1 MNAKSEKIQRNARK
15 RQAER
20 EQETKVP
27 EVPAK
32 LDGVTSEIVQVTP
45 ELAERW
51 LKDNITNRRYN
62 NTVALKYASDMT
74 EGRWTYT
81 GDPIQFDKDGFLQNG
96 QHRLNAVVKSGK
108 TIPFLI
114 VRGLEPKAQAHMD
127 LGRKRTLGDI
137 LYLEGYENPLIL
149 GAVVRGAASW
159 MGGFDSDANR
169 NQISDQECRDF
180 LAENEKQIITAA
192 FIAERYRSK
201 IGLSA
206 KLLGTFVF
214 MGLVKGADESELDS
228 FLSSIANYQ
237 TTGAGDP
244 RSTLIARI
252 QRAKNQREQMTTKY
266 VLSILV
272 RTWNGVQGQE
282 EFYRFPSSYDKIP
295 NMRIK

>member
-45 ELAERW
+45 ELAEQW

-62 NTVALKYASDMT
+62 NTIALKYASDMA

-137 LYLEGYENPLIL
+137 LHLEGYENALVL
-149 GAVVRGAASW
+149 AAVARGAASW
-159 MGGFDSDANR
+159 MGGFESDANR

-180 LAENEKQIITAA
+180 LTEYEERVIKAA
-192 FIAERYRSK
+192 FIAERYRK
-201 IGLSA
+201 IGISA

-214 MGLVKGADESELDS
+214 MGLMKGADESELDS

-237 TTGAGDP
+237 TTGVGDP
-244 RSTLIARI
+244 RSALIARI
-252 QRAKNQREQMTTKY
+252 QRSKNQREQMTTKY
-266 VLSILV
+266 VLSLLV
-272 RTWNGVQGQE
+272 RTWNGVQDKE
-282 EFYRFPSSYDKIP
+282 ELTRFPASYDKIP